1 MNRKARREGE
11 EECEENHEEWGD
23 DDEVW
28 DPTETNRPLSVRP
41 RSVWEA
47 IYRYRCGL
55 RQSHWPR

>member
-1 MNRKARREGE
+1 MNGKARREGE
-11 EECEENHEEWGD
+11 EEREENHEEWR

-55 RQSHWPR
+55 RRSQWPR

>member
-1 MNRKARREGE
+1 MNGKARREGE
-11 EECEENHEEWGD
+11 EEWEENHEEWG

-55 RQSHWPR
+55 RQSQWPR